1 MRTRLR
7 NNEWSRV
14 LNPEN
19 YVNYRNPAGGTFWS
33 GYCVNLAVNAF
44 LAGILPTFAYEFL
57 EEKS

>member
-1 MRTRLR
+1 MRLQK
-7 NNEWSRV
+7 NELSKG

-19 YVNYRNPAGGTFWS
+19 HANHRNPAGPTFRLR
-33 GYCVNLAVNAF
+33 YCVNLAVSAF